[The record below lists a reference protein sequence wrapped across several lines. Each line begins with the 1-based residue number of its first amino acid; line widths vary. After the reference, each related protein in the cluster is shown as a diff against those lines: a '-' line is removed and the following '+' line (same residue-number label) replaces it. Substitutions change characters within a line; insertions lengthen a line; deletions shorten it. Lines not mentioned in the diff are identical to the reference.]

1 MRLISLQRQFPW
13 PADVPLVELRSWIR
27 QQLAQEEEG
36 DLLRWALTAVHSSA
50 DGARTLQVEAVI
62 NA

>member
-1 MRLISLQRQFPW
+1 MRLTSLQRQFSW

-27 QQLAQEEEG
+27 QQLAEEG
-36 DLLRWALTAVHSSA
+36 DVLRWAVTAVGSST

-62 NA
+62 SA

>member
-1 MRLISLQRQFPW
+1 MRLHSLQRQFPW

-27 QQLAQEEEG
+27 RQLAQEG

-50 DGARTLQVEAVI
+50 DGDRMIQVEAVI
-62 NA
+62 SA

>member
-1 MRLISLQRQFPW
+1 MCIRDSQFPW

-27 QQLAQEEEG
+27 QQLAQEG

-50 DGARTLQVEAVI
+50 DGSRTLQVEAVI
-62 NA
+62 SA